1 MAIQSKSREKLLVLK
16 DKVSKEVA
24 AITTSTTTTLDADN
38 MLPVCDENG
47 DLVGYIALYDALT

>member
-38 MLPVCDENG
+38 MLPVYDENG